1 MTPDVS
7 IVVPT
12 RNGASTLPALFD
24 ALASQQDSAAREL
37 IVVDSGST
45 DGTLDLARAAAD
57 HVIEIAPHRF
67 NHGTARNVGIGRAAG
82 RFVVLTVQDA
92 RPLTRDWLTHLLA
105 PLRQDPAVAGTFARQ
120 VTRPEASAVTRA
132 QLAHWIASQTTPR
145 VVTLAPDTFAQ
156 LSPADRLA
164 RCAFDNV
171 CSAIRRAV
179 WEIAPFQP
187 TPIAEDLEWSRNV
200 LLSGHAIAYTPDAVV
215 EHSHDRGARYELAR
229 TWVLHQ
235 QLLRLFG
242 LRAVPTAG
250 ALAASVIS
258 TVRAHRQLT
267 VAEGVRAGSAG
278 WRRAIGLGIAWPLGQ
293 YLGGWTAASGRPHW
307 RPRGV

>member
-1 MTPDVS
+1 MTPEVS

-12 RNGASTLPALFD
+12 RNGASTLPALLH
-24 ALASQQDSAAREL
+24 AIASQHDRAAREL

-45 DGTLDLARAAAD
+45 DGTLELARAAAD
-57 HVIEIAPHRF
+57 HVIEIAPARF
-67 NHGTARNVGIGRAAG
+67 NHGTTRNLGIGRACG

-92 RPLTRDWLTHLLA
+92 RPLSPDWLSHLLA
-105 PLRQDPAVAGTFARQ
+105 PLREHPGVAGAFARQ
-120 VTRPEASAVTRA
+120 VARPEASAVTRA
-132 QLAHWIASQTTPR
+132 QLSQWAASQPAPR
-145 VVTLAPDTFAQ
+145 VVTLDPDTFAQ
-156 LSPADRLA
+156 LAPAERLM

-179 WEIAPFQP
+179 WETTPFAP

-200 LLSGHAIAYTPDAVV
+200 LLSGHAIAYAPDAVV

-235 QLLRLFG
+235 QLFRLFG
-242 LRAVPTAG
+242 LRTVPTAG
-250 ALAASVIS
+250 ALAASVAS
-258 TVRAHRQLT
+258 TVRAHRQLLI
-267 VAEGVRAGSAG
+267 ADGVRAGSTR

-293 YLGGWTAASGRPHW
+293 YLGGWTAASGRAHW
-307 RPRGV
+307 RPGGV